1 VVSYVYRDV
10 LVRYDAIKL
19 LGRLLD
25 FEKFFTLLDVTN
37 TNKNLGWRMLF
48 FGVRTRILLWYVVLM
63 MFCLVIS
70 ILTIRQVLLVR
81 IEKRFEKSLIQEK
94 KEFLRLVEGR
104 NPYTGQP
111 FGNEVAAMFDVFL
124 SRNFTEEDEFL
135 ITLLNGK
142 FYKSKSNY
150 TVLPDSLNSNSDL
163 VKHWAQVS
171 ERQQGE
177 KVTSDGTIMYLAQPI
192 VRGKTHGVFVVGFS
206 TAHEYCKVDEVIFVA
221 IHVTIVV
228 IAVASVLAWVVAGR
242 VLSPLRL
249 LTETAYAITESDLT
263 RRIPVQGKDE
273 IAELTITFNEML
285 DRLQAAFSS
294 QRDFIND
301 AGHEL
306 RTPITIIRGHLELLG
321 DDPQERRETIELVT
335 DELDRMSRFVDD
347 LLLLAKAEQPNFLY
361 LETLEIGNLTEELYA
376 KARALAERH
385 WRLENKGT
393 GRVVADR
400 QRLTQAMM
408 NLAQNATQHT
418 KNGDT
423 IALGSAL
430 IEGNAHFWVRDTG
443 EGIAFADQ
451 QRIFER
457 FARATNSRRRS
468 EGAGLGLSIVRAI
481 AQAHGG
487 RVELLSQR
495 GGGSTF
501 TLVIPLD
508 PPQEVLLHEPDSDR
522 RR

>member
-1 VVSYVYRDV
+1 
-10 LVRYDAIKL
+10 
-19 LGRLLD
+19 
-25 FEKFFTLLDVTN
+25 
-37 TNKNLGWRMLF
+37 MLF

-70 ILTIRQVLLVR
+70 ILSIRQVLLVR
-81 IEKRFEKSLIQEK
+81 LEKRFEKSLVQEE
-94 KEFLRLVEGR
+94 KEFIRLVKGR

-111 FGNEVAAMFDVFL
+111 FGNEVATMFDVFL

-150 TVLPDSLNSNSDL
+150 TVLPSSLNSNSEL
-163 VKHWAQVS
+163 VKHWLRLT

-177 KVTSDGTIMYLAQPI
+177 KVTSDGTIVYLAQPI
-192 VRGKTHGVFVVGFS
+192 VRGKTHGVFVVGFT
-206 TAHEYCKVDEVIFVA
+206 TADEYRKIDEVIFVT
-221 IHVTIVV
+221 IQVTILV

-249 LTETAYAITESDLT
+249 LTETAHAITESDLT
-263 RRIPVQGKDE
+263 RRIPVRGKDE

-285 DRLQAAFSS
+285 DRLQAAFSSQQAAFSS

-361 LETLEIGNLTEELYA
+361 LETLEISNLTEELYA
-376 KARALAERH
+376 KARALAEQD
-385 WRLENKGT
+385 WLLENNGT
-393 GRVVADR
+393 GRIVADR

-418 KNGDT
+418 KTGDM

-430 IEGNAHFWVRDTG
+430 VGGNAHFWVRDTG

-457 FARATNSRRRS
+457 FARATNSCRRS
-468 EGAGLGLSIVRAI
+468 EGAGLGLAIVRAI

-487 RVELLSQR
+487 RVELLSR
-495 GGGSTF
+495 LGSGSTF
-501 TLVIPLD
+501 TIVIPLD
-508 PPQEVLLHEPDSDR
+508 PPQEVLFHEPDSDR